1 MGRSPHQ
8 RTQSGTEVPLLDRA
22 ASCKPASMNPI
33 SFAPVHRLRRL
44 IVATGLRCFP
54 GGIESCNIVR
64 LIRPLALTVMAFIS
78 FATSALAQ
86 EVTIPDSGLN
96 AAIRD
101 ALNKPVGP
109 LTEQDLLGLTNL
121 NASSRNISN
130 IVGLDAAR
138 NLVSLSLQI
147 NRLTTFSLPTSLTNL
162 LVLDLNSNSLSN
174 CSFPPGPIRLNSL
187 DLSHNLIA

>member
-1 MGRSPHQ
+1 MKTYLQIIH
-8 RTQSGTEVPLLDRA
+8 PLVL
-22 ASCKPASMNPI
+22 
-33 SFAPVHRLRRL
+33 
-44 IVATGLRCFP
+44 T
-54 GGIESCNIVR
+54 
-64 LIRPLALTVMAFIS
+64 ALTLTG

-109 LTEQDLLGLTNL
+109 LNEQDLLGLTNL

-147 NRLTTFSLPTSLTNL
+147 NRLTTFSLPTTLTNL
-162 LVLDLNSNSLSN
+162 LVLDLNSNY
-174 CSFPPGPIRLNSL
+174 
-187 DLSHNLIA
+187 